1 VHLPLPRRP
10 DVIAG
15 RPAAVVMVACA
26 LVHAAGA
33 VEHWAPALS
42 VLTIA
47 VAVVCLHCV
56 PHLWRA
62 PRTVDW
68 VWVTLGSA
76 AMLVL
81 HLIMLAQPAAP
92 GHAHGRTALTTSG
105 SLDAL
110 TVLGLMLP
118 VVGLVLAWWA
128 LGVRPRRSPG
138 AGAAAGSPGAR
149 PAGSLG
155 VGVPAD
161 DDRPDRGQHR

>member
-10 DVIAG
+10 DVIVG
-15 RPAAVVMVACA
+15 RPAAMIMVACA
-26 LVHAAGA
+26 LVHAVGA
-33 VEHWAPALS
+33 LEHWAPVLS

-47 VAVVCLHCV
+47 VAVVCLLCV

-81 HLIMLAQPAAP
+81 HLIMLAEPAGT
-92 GHAHGRTALTTSG
+92 GHAHSTAALTNTG

-110 TVLGLMLP
+110 SVLGLALP
-118 VVGLVLAWWA
+118 LMGFGLAWWA
-128 LGVRPRRSPG
+128 LGARPRHSSG
-138 AGAAAGSPGAR
+138 ARPSNSPGAR

>member
-1 VHLPLPRRP
+1 MLT
-10 DVIAG
+10 
-15 RPAAVVMVACA
+15 CA
-26 LVHAAGA
+26 LVHVVGA

-81 HLIMLAQPAAP
+81 HLIMLAQPAGS
-92 GHAHGRTALTTSG
+92 GHAHSTAVLPTSG
-105 SLDAL
+105 DLDAL
-110 TVLGLMLP
+110 TVPGLLLP
-118 VVGLVLAWWA
+118 VAGLVTAWWA
-128 LGVRPRRSPG
+128 LGARPRHTPG
-138 AGAAAGSPGAR
+138 AWPTGSPGAQ

-155 VGVPAD
+155 VDVPAD
-161 DDRPDRGQHR
+161 DDRPDRGQPR

>member
-1 VHLPLPRRP
+1 MHLPLPRRP
-10 DVIAG
+10 DVIVE
-15 RPAAVVMVACA
+15 RPAAMIMVACA
-26 LVHAAGA
+26 LVHAVGA

-47 VAVVCLHCV
+47 VAVMCLLCV

-81 HLIMLAQPAAP
+81 HLIMLAQPAGA
-92 GHAHGRTALTTSG
+92 GHAHAAATVATSN

-110 TVLGLMLP
+110 SVLGLALP
-118 VVGLVLAWWA
+118 LMGFGLAWWA
-128 LGVRPRRSPG
+128 LG
-138 AGAAAGSPGAR
+138 AR
-149 PAGSLG
+149 PHRSLG